1 MSTSGRHLGQSQPG
15 WITPL
20 LMVILVI
27 FGTANVITGK
37 IRSEPLADF
46 SGFVTSILSQLVYF
60 VTYWSVFAVKY
71 ATKRIPEEQVR
82 WVWTRTSGEGNW
94 WSRLPGCKYTFL
106 SSICDVLGDNL
117 MFLTQAYLSI
127 IVFNLL
133 QQGMVPFTLLWSML
147 LLGSRY
153 ILEEI
158 LGVGLVVSM
167 AVASV
172 FASTRGGGTAG
183 FWMALL
189 CLSST
194 AFQALGFVIK
204 EAMFRAYDRHAR
216 EHGSRAT
223 KLDIFAVT
231 SSNHLWGILWVVP
244 VCYLVESARVG
255 GDVLGEMRSG
265 FETLLWSKHAMD
277 AFVVYIVV
285 NLCFNITI
293 YLLVSYGSSLLAFVS
308 LKLTVPLS
316 AFLSLISWPLI
327 GASTVN
333 SFEWLALAVI
343 MAGVVIFKHG
353 NGVRE
358 QVLARSGF
366 TEETVCLW
374 PLFQRRK
381 AAPPSYQKTDAMTAE
396 KEEVTYE
403 KPRQPVWLVPVL
415 IVLLVVLG
423 TTNAIT
429 GKIRAET
436 LGEYSGLV
444 TNIIGQVVYFLSYWS
459 ILGGEWLCGRVS
471 QEELNWVW
479 KPRPASLVD
488 PGVTGVRKIWQRLPG
503 CKYTFLASISE
514 VLGDNLMFLTQAY
527 ISIVVFSLLQQAM
540 VPFTLLWSLIFLAV
554 RYTLQEL
561 FGVAIVVGMAVGSVV
576 MARSDGA
583 SSSIGMSIV
592 CLMSTMF
599 QALAFVIKERM
610 FRDYTRYATRK
621 GYVNTTLDAFAVS
634 SSNHTFGV
642 IWVVPI
648 AILVEVARTGQDPA
662 QRLSDGFHALATN
675 SYAPEA
681 FAVYMVINV
690 LFNIT
695 IYLLVSYGSSLLT
708 FISYKLTVPLAAIFS
723 LISWPIIRA
732 TKVTWFEWMALGFI
746 LCGIVIFRHGNVKRE
761 QLEEDNK
768 RVGSGMRKT
777 TICCWPLFGR
787 KSSARWSE

>member
-1 MSTSGRHLGQSQPG
+1 
-15 WITPL
+15 
-20 LMVILVI
+20 MVILVI

-37 IRSEPLADF
+37 IRSEPLGDF

-82 WVWTRTSGEGNW
+82 WVWTRTSGGGNW
-94 WSRLPGCKYTFL
+94 WSRLPGFKYTFL

-172 FASTRGGGTAG
+172 FVSTRGGGTAG

-223 KLDIFAVT
+223 KLDIFVVT
-231 SSNHLWGILWVVP
+231 SSNHLWGILWVLP

-255 GDVLGEMRSG
+255 GDVLGELRSG

-277 AFVVYIVV
+277 AFVVYMVV

-293 YLLVSYGSSLLAFVS
+293 YLLVSYGSSLLTFVS

-358 QVLARSGF
+358 GLLARSGF

-381 AAPPSYQKTDAMTAE
+381 AAPPGYQSQSLSS
-396 KEEVTYE
+396 
-403 KPRQPVWLVPVL
+403 PLV
-415 IVLLVVLG
+415 
-423 TTNAIT
+423 
-429 GKIRAET
+429 R
-436 LGEYSGLV
+436 
-444 TNIIGQVVYFLSYWS
+444 
-459 ILGGEWLCGRVS
+459 
-471 QEELNWVW
+471 
-479 KPRPASLVD
+479 
-488 PGVTGVRKIWQRLPG
+488 
-503 CKYTFLASISE
+503 SE
-514 VLGDNLMFLTQAY
+514 
-527 ISIVVFSLLQQAM
+527 
-540 VPFTLLWSLIFLAV
+540 
-554 RYTLQEL
+554 
-561 FGVAIVVGMAVGSVV
+561 
-576 MARSDGA
+576 
-583 SSSIGMSIV
+583 
-592 CLMSTMF
+592 
-599 QALAFVIKERM
+599 
-610 FRDYTRYATRK
+610 
-621 GYVNTTLDAFAVS
+621 
-634 SSNHTFGV
+634 
-642 IWVVPI
+642 
-648 AILVEVARTGQDPA
+648 
-662 QRLSDGFHALATN
+662 
-675 SYAPEA
+675 
-681 FAVYMVINV
+681 
-690 LFNIT
+690 
-695 IYLLVSYGSSLLT
+695 
-708 FISYKLTVPLAAIFS
+708 
-723 LISWPIIRA
+723 
-732 TKVTWFEWMALGFI
+732 
-746 LCGIVIFRHGNVKRE
+746 
-761 QLEEDNK
+761 
-768 RVGSGMRKT
+768 
-777 TICCWPLFGR
+777 
-787 KSSARWSE
+787 